1 MKTLAI
7 LVFLLLA
14 APGSG
19 RLLWNGIPFSS
30 PFEFASLILFVIA
43 IFHARVRDRAR
54 TAISAARWQGA
65 LKPVIALLVVVKVLT
80 FAWSPFGN
88 GFDACYRSLYY
99 PLEDPGACEK
109 SYEGPFLRRSDLGLD
124 NTTRT
129 DRTVDFGVSLHD
141 WNLPF
146 MNEFPRLSESWMFRF
161 PFSVQYGALV
171 TNTSKE
177 QSFLPILSIGKMSA
191 KVGNSSVDV
200 DDYELPRLSV
210 LTIDPG
216 TQELAIAYEYRDTE
230 STTPPEEAPVP
241 RGPYASLKVGEPIS
255 SSQLLDV
262 AHVRVRGWAFD
273 DVLKQVPESVK
284 VRSAG
289 SGGETRF
296 DLTERPDVADYFNN
310 SNLAVSGFDF
320 IVPFRE
326 VANGPLRILA
336 EFGDSERLLGSIA
349 IDVADPSTP
358 PRVNITPEAG
368 VAAELRASVGAD
380 RSDFSAYAPP
390 ARGEPSL
397 VLTSLL
403 TLLNLV
409 TGVLLGWMLFILG
422 RLHYRDVVPAI
433 GMAAAAFGLLRL
445 GREAPTL
452 FGSPTTLPLVLIS
465 LLIVTV
471 ATFMKRHSL
480 LTYLPTAAVLAHDA
494 VFDLLNRFYLSPG
507 EKWWGRLLYFSRD
520 SDWYTIQGNARNLF
534 VTGSLQ
540 AGEAVFWYNA
550 GPRYLAFAARVLLG
564 ENDILIGLIVTTLAF
579 FALVVLVVRF
589 ASSDQNLARALVGV
603 IVIAVTSW
611 LFFDG
616 VIAIFGLVG
625 SSEYPTWIGLLA
637 ISSFVV
643 VTKSESRPWLMVTMT
658 VALAYFIQAR
668 HNQAFALALLLLV
681 LIMLVDRSNSSRAI
695 STISIM
701 VVTFATGSTLSLLH
715 NLYYGESFVVFS
727 ANASI
732 NEAFSW
738 LDVLG
743 INPGNATSQDV
754 WNQLRTMMYWNEA
767 TNWRYAAAFW
777 TSQALWIAVVLLRV
791 RNSVVRRIES
801 LFLLIPL
808 GYALPMLKFQ
818 MDSYF
823 PRHLVA
829 INLSLLCAAM
839 MAWPRT
845 SLNSPE
851 TAPEPVAQPTSTPA

>member
-1 MKTLAI
+1 MKSLAI

-19 RLLWNGIPFSS
+19 RLIWDGIPFSS
-30 PFEFASLILFVIA
+30 QVEFASLAVFVIA
-43 IFHARVRDRAR
+43 IFHARVRDTAR
-54 TAISAARWQGA
+54 RAISSARWQGA
-65 LKPVIALLVVVKVLT
+65 LKPAIALLVVVKVLT

-99 PLEDPGACEK
+99 PLDNPGACEK

-129 DRTVDFGVSLHD
+129 DRTVDFGATIHD

-146 MNEFPRLSESWMFRF
+146 MNEFPRLSDAWLFRF
-161 PFSVQYGALV
+161 PFSAQYGAV
-171 TNTSKE
+171 VKNSSKE
-177 QSFLPILSIGKMSA
+177 RMYLPILSIGKMSA
-191 KVGNSSVDV
+191 TVGNSRVEV
-200 DDYELPRLSV
+200 DDYEIPQLSV
-210 LTIDPG
+210 LTLDPG
-216 TQELAIAYEYRDTE
+216 KHDLGIVYEYRDIE

-255 SSQLLDV
+255 ASQLLDI

-273 DVLKQVPESVK
+273 DVLKQVPDSVK
-284 VRSAG
+284 ARSAG
-289 SGGETRF
+289 SGSENRF
-296 DLTERPDVADYFNN
+296 ELTKRPDVADYFKNP
-310 SNLAVSGFDF
+310 NLTASGFDF
-320 IVPFRE
+320 LVPLRQLSS
-326 VANGPLRILA
+326 GPLRILA
-336 EFGDSERLLGSIA
+336 EFDDSERLLGSIA

-358 PRVNITPEAG
+358 PRVTITPAVG
-368 VAAELRASVGAD
+368 VATELRASVGAN
-380 RSDFSAYAPP
+380 RSDFSAYSPP

-397 VLTSLL
+397 LLTSLL
-403 TLLNLV
+403 ALLNLV
-409 TGVLLGWMLFILG
+409 TGVVLGWMLFILG
-422 RLHYRDVVPAI
+422 RLHYRDVALAI

-452 FGSPTTLPLVLIS
+452 FGSPTTLSLLLLS

-480 LTYLPTAAVLAHDA
+480 LTYLPTAAVLAHHA
-494 VFDLLNRFYLSPG
+494 AFDLLNRFYLSPG

-520 SDWYTIQGNARNLF
+520 SDWYTIQGNARALF

-540 AGEAVFWYNA
+540 AGEAVFWFNA
-550 GPRYLAFAARVLLG
+550 GPRYLAFVARVLLG
-564 ENDILIGLIVTTLAF
+564 ENDILIALLMMTLAF

-589 ASSDQNLARALVGV
+589 VSCDHNPARALVGV
-603 IVIAVTSW
+603 IVIAVVSW

-637 ISSFVV
+637 ISSFIV
-643 VTKSESRPWLMVTMT
+643 VTKSESRTWLMVTMT

-668 HNQAFALALLLLV
+668 HNQAFALALILLA
-681 LIMLVDRSNSSRAI
+681 LIMLVDRTNSSRAV

-701 VVTFATGSTLSLLH
+701 IATFAVGSMLSLLH

-727 ANASI
+727 GNASI

-743 INPGNATSQDV
+743 INPGNATLQDV

-791 RNSVVRRIES
+791 RNSVIRRVES

-829 INLSLLCAAM
+829 INLSLMCAAM
-839 MAWPRT
+839 MAWPRA
-845 SLNSPE
+845 SQNSPE
-851 TAPEPVAQPTSTPA
+851 TSPEPVAQPAAAPA